1 VYPYRVLDLLTI
13 LDLVSICTI
22 NLVSVKV
29 NELIPVKLTIYGDSV
44 VLEVPLL
51 LDLLLD
57 YITLSYT

>member
-1 VYPYRVLDLLTI
+1 MYPYRVLDLLTI

-29 NELIPVKLTIYGDSV
+29 NELIPVELTIYGDSV

>member
-29 NELIPVKLTIYGDSV
+29 NELIPVELTIYGDSV